1 MYIHNRCPTR
11 ALPSITLEEAWS
23 GRKSC
28 ISHLHVFG
36 CIAYAIVP
44 HDKRSK
50 LDSKGRKCLF
60 LGYYVGTKAYRL
72 VDVES
77 KKII

>member
-1 MYIHNRCPTR
+1 
-11 ALPSITLEEAWS
+11 
-23 GRKSC
+23 
-28 ISHLHVFG
+28 VFG